1 MDSSALTLMVIVQV
15 SVILITAYF
24 FIKVLRTP
32 PNPEPDS
39 FSENDD
45 VVERQDE

>member
-1 MDSSALTLMVIVQV
+1 MVVVQAAV
-15 SVILITAYF
+15 VLITGYF